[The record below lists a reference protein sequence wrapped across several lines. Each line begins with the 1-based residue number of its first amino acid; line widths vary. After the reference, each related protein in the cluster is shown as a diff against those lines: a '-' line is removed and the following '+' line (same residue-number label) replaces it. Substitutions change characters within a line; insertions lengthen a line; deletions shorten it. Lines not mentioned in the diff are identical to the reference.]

1 MTQYI
6 DCSNAEI
13 KKQVLEIIRKLKQGV
28 DIANELNISNLLY
41 NESYVDLLI
50 AVQLGHKY
58 NVDTQGADAL
68 EKDGT
73 PTEYKAVKKK
83 DGQYSGSFQ
92 FHWLSSE
99 KIQKYD
105 QCKHFYFVWRDD
117 FEIEKIIKVKK
128 EVLMPEIKGK
138 AGKGGSTA
146 GHKSFSC
153 ATIEALADKRK
164 AEIVFQK

>member
-1 MTQYI
+1 MAQYI
-6 DCSNAEI
+6 DCSKEEI
-13 KKQVLEIIRKLKQGV
+13 RKQVLEIIQKLKEGV

-50 AVQLGHKY
+50 AVHLGHKY
-58 NVDTQGADAL
+58 NLETQGADAL

-73 PTEYKAVKKK
+73 PTEYKAVKKRH
-83 DGQYSGSFQ
+83 GRYSGSFQ
-92 FHWLSSE
+92 FHWLSTE

-105 QCKHFYFVWRDD
+105 RCKHFYFVWRDE
-117 FEIEKIIKVKK
+117 FEVEKIIKVKK
-128 EVLMPEIKGK
+128 ETLMAEIKSK
-138 AGKGGSTA
+138 AGAGGSTA

-153 ATIEALADKRK
+153 ATIEALVDDRK